1 MYNLLSNEWIQKG
14 SKNMSFKIKDDDVLD
29 KYNEISNKIKR
40 ESNIKFHSMP
50 VQDEKYIKTK
60 IRKFN
65 SVTKA
70 NFLSNEVT
78 KENLTLAEPV

>member
-1 MYNLLSNEWIQKG
+1 
-14 SKNMSFKIKDDDVLD
+14 MSFKIKDDDVLD

-60 IRKFN
+60 VRKFN

>member
-60 IRKFN
+60 VRKFN